1 MRISPINPIGSL
13 SSLGG
18 IEQIGKTSSSE
29 QSEGTGSV
37 SFGGAMKKA
46 LGEVNNL
53 QQDADKMAV
62 QLATGDVEDVHKA
75 MIAMNKAKLAF
86 DMTLQVRNKVLEA
99 YQEVMRMQV

>member
-1 MRISPINPIGSL
+1 MRISPISAVNPLG
-13 SSLGG
+13 SLGG
-18 IEQIGKTSSSE
+18 IEQIGKSSQSE
-29 QSEGTGSV
+29 QSAGTGSV

-46 LGEVNNL
+46 LGEVNNV
-53 QQDADKMAV
+53 QQNADKMAV